1 MFSGSLLVETE
12 IDSAKNSLPLKR
24 TGCCYLE
31 WALPGLVVV
40 WCF

>member
-1 MFSGSLLVETE
+1 LNR
-12 IDSAKNSLPLKR
+12 IDPKKTSLPLKR

-31 WALPGLVVV
+31 RALPSLAMV